1 MTLVEFNMRKGQFI
15 ALSPKCYM
23 AYNEETKET
32 KLGTKGVPRSS
43 KLELQNFLDKLYFGT
58 SHCVEIRSLRMIN
71 NRMARTKQKRSAL
84 SDLFLKFAVQND
96 RISCAP
102 LCENGEIL

>member
-1 MTLVEFNMRKGQFI
+1 MRKGQFI

-23 AYNEETKET
+23 AYNEETEET

-43 KLELQNFLDKLYFGT
+43 KLVLQNFLDKLYFGT
-58 SHCVEIRSLRMIN
+58 SHCIEIRSLRMIN
-71 NRMARTKQKRSAL
+71 NRMARTRQTRTAL

-102 LCENGEIL
+102 LCENGKIL